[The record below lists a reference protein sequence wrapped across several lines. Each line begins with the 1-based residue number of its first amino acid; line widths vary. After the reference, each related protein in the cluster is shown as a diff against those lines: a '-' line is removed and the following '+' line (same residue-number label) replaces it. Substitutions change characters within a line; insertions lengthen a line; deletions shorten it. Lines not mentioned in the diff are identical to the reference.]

1 MFFSSNLLQRRAVS
15 GARSNIASST
25 WALLGFIAFTSIAL
39 LGLTASNIIDQ
50 RAAIMAEGR
59 KETTNLARTLIQ
71 HAEFTFRSADNI
83 LIGIVERLEH
93 DSFGPTAG
101 SA

>member
-1 MFFSSNLLQRRAVS
+1 MKTRAVF
-15 GARSNIASST
+15 AAHPNIGSTT
-25 WALLGFIAFTSIAL
+25 WALLGFIAFTSVAL

-59 KETTNLARTLIQ
+59 KETTNLARTLMQ

-83 LIGIVERLEH
+83 LVGIVERLEH
-93 DSFGPTAG
+93 DNFGPVARERLK
-101 SA
+101 A